1 MIMRN
6 KKVKNWKFFDNYS
19 WYVPGVKEMFV
30 LIAMLLLGALLGN
43 LVTGGFAL
51 MTSMEA
57 SSEYAM
63 ILAYP
68 VMFLPA
74 MIYANARSRSRSYA
88 DEGLKLDNA
97 HYSPV
102 GGALCAVFAAVSTL
116 ALAFCSDFFGSL
128 LPDMPEWLEDMLKNM
143 TQGNIFVNFLCV
155 SIFAPFF
162 EEWLCRGMVLR
173 GLLGRGLKPVWAIV
187 ISAVFF
193 ALIHANPW
201 QAVPAFL
208 LGCLF
213 GYFYYK
219 TGSLKLTMLMHF
231 TNNTFSL
238 ILSNVSSL
246 EATDSWMDVFPGA
259 EYWLIFAACI
269 LMLALIV
276 LRLRRIPVEA
286 NCNCDRVPSL
296 FGETEA

>member
-1 MIMRN
+1 MSRR
-6 KKVKNWKFFDNYS
+6 KVKNYNFYGKFS

-43 LVTGGFAL
+43 LVTLGFAAL
-51 MTSMEA
+51 SSAEA

-63 ILAYP
+63 LIAYP
-68 VMFLPA
+68 VMFIPA
-74 MIYANARSRSRSYA
+74 MIYANIKSRTRSYT
-88 DEGLKLDNA
+88 DEGLKLDSD
-97 HYSPV
+97 HYAPV
-102 GGALCAVFAAVSTL
+102 GGALCAVLAAVSTL

-128 LPDMPEWLEDMLKNM
+128 LPQMPEWLEEALSSM
-143 TQGNIFVNFLCV
+143 TQGDIIINFICV

-173 GLLGRGLKPVWAIV
+173 GLLGRGLKPGWAIV
-187 ISAVFF
+187 ISAIFF

-208 LGCLF
+208 LGSLF
-213 GYFYYK
+213 GYVYYK

-238 ILSNVSSL
+238 IMSNVSSL
-246 EATDSWMDVFPGA
+246 KATDSWMDVFPGA
-259 EYWLIFAACI
+259 GYWLIFAACI
-269 LMLALIV
+269 LLLALVILK
-276 LRLRRIPVEA
+276 LRTIPVEGR
-286 NCNCDRVPSL
+286 CNCDKVPSM
-296 FGETEA
+296 FGEIEA